1 MSKITY
7 ILIPAVLFFG
17 LFFGLARNGA
27 HDLMFGNGMS
37 HMACQGNW
45 CSVLPDITCSVHC
58 LTSGIAQSFGFS
70 LADITPPVLSVILL
84 ISLLGLVN
92 LPRFYRVLLV
102 QPFGL
107 SPPSEIILKVQKKE

>member
-7 ILIPAVLFFG
+7 LLIPAVLFFG

-27 HDLMFGNGMS
+27 HDLMFGNGMV
-37 HMACQGNW
+37 HMACEGNW

-70 LADITPPVLSVILL
+70 LADVAPLIGVVLL
-84 ISLLGLVN
+84 ISVLGLVSQS
-92 LPRFYRVLLV
+92 RFHRVLVV
-102 QPFGL
+102 QPLGL
-107 SPPSEIILKVQKKE
+107 SPPSEIILKIQKKE